1 MRGMLRIFTMWREIA
16 VAVVAT
22 SAIATGAVAFVTR
35 DIREAVDDVAKH
47 QQRSDSLQ
55 VVVLRSM
62 AQRDSVWRASMTDVV
77 DLIAVA
83 MTEPAMRRDAAL
95 EQLRSRRRVR
105 VGD

>member
-1 MRGMLRIFTMWREIA
+1 MRGMLRVFTMWREIA
-16 VAVVAT
+16 TAVVAT
-22 SAIATGAVAFVTR
+22 SVIATGAVAFVTR

-55 VVVLRSM
+55 VVVLHNM

-83 MTEPAMRRDAAL
+83 MTEPMARRNAAL
-95 EQLRSRRRVR
+95 EQLRDRRRVR